1 MFVRINHMI
10 SLKYTQLFLAY
21 VLEYAHYFWINLIK
35 IYAVVFSIFF
45 RICTLFLDDN
55 VYEEIE

>member
-1 MFVRINHMI
+1 MHIIFGLV

-21 VLEYAHYFWINLIK
+21 FLEYAHYFWISLIK
-35 IYAVVFSIFF
+35 MYAVVFSI
-45 RICTLFLDDN
+45 FLDDN

>member
-1 MFVRINHMI
+1 MHIIFGLI

-21 VLEYAHYFWINLIK
+21 VLEYAHYFWINLVK